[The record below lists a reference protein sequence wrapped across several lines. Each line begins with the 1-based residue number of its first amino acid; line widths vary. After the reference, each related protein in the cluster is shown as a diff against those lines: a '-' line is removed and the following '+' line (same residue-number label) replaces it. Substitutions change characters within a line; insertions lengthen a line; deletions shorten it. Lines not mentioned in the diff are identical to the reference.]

1 MRRTSI
7 ALVGLSLLAVSC
19 GSDAKPKA
27 EPSASAPTSA
37 AASESPSETPSES
50 PSPSDDGT
58 VGEVKVGPVFY
69 ADTFKDKSKGWT
81 VKSTDTAKY
90 EYHTDY
96 ATPLYTVT
104 AVKGGFHLFPH
115 PEFRGITREQL
126 SDYEITAL
134 VQTTLSVG
142 REDWFGV
149 TCRDLSDKRYSF
161 EMSYPTSGDHESS
174 WVIAKHDGGKLDV
187 LAKGT
192 HTVGGSAFEIS
203 GACVGGGD
211 GDAATL
217 VMKVNDE
224 VVGSVEDDDAPLP
237 QGYGGIYLYSK
248 AGKTTVNV
256 LSFAAKTAELA

>member
-1 MRRTSI
+1 MRRTSL
-7 ALVGLSLLAVSC
+7 ALAGLALLAVSC

-27 EPSASAPTSA
+27 EPSASATTTGP
-37 AASESPSETPSES
+37 ASESPSAT
-50 PSPSDDGT
+50 PSPSGDGA
-58 VGEVKVGPVFY
+58 VAEVKVGQLFY
-69 ADTFKDKSKGWT
+69 SDSFGDKSKGWPA
-81 VKSTDTAKY
+81 KSTANAKY

-104 AVKGGFHLFPH
+104 VVTAGFNLFPH
-115 PEFRGITREQL
+115 PEFRGVTREQL
-126 SDYEITAL
+126 TDYEVSAL
-134 VQTTLSVG
+134 VQTTLAVG

-149 TCRDLSDKRYSF
+149 TCRDLDDKRYSF
-161 EMSYPTSGDHESS
+161 EMSYPTSGDHESG
-174 WVIAKHDGGKLDV
+174 WVIAKHDAGKLTV

-203 GACVGGGD
+203 GACVGGAG

-224 VVGSVEDDDAPLP
+224 VVGSVEDGDAPLP

-248 AGKTTVNV
+248 AGRTTVNV
-256 LSFAAKTAELA
+256 LSFAARTAELA